1 MYGYSKQMFD
11 RYAKETGMLNRI
23 FGCKFSNVYG
33 PNERHK
39 ANMRSVVLR
48 AYEQISATGTM
59 ELFRSYHP
67 DYADG
72 EFMRDFLYVKDAV
85 AMVLHLFDC
94 GATGL
99 YNVGSGR
106 AETWNALATAAFE
119 AMGKPVN
126 IKYIDM
132 PESLRDRYQYYTCT
146 EIDKLRNTGYT
157 AEVGSLK
164 DSIRD
169 MICNYL
175 IPGKYLGD

>member
-1 MYGYSKQMFD
+1 
-11 RYAKETGMLNRI
+11 
-23 FGCKFSNVYG
+23 
-33 PNERHK
+33 
-39 ANMRSVVLR
+39 
-48 AYEQISATGTM
+48 M